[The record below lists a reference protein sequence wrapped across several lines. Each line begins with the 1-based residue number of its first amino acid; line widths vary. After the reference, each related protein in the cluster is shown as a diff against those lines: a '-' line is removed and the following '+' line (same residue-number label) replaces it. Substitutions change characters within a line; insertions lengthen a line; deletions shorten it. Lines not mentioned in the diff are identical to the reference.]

1 MLSLAQLT
9 HHSLMSHILIASK
22 RTIHSSVRL
31 LSYEPRRS
39 AKSAHIENNGMNDL
53 GEILDLSTEETTAEV
68 EILKKRIGFVP
79 PATTSISLGELSA
92 TVAESPS
99 KAT

>member
-1 MLSLAQLT
+1 VKNVLNVNIEKNEQVG
-9 HHSLMSHILIASK
+9 ILG
-22 RTIHSSVRL
+22 R
-31 LSYEPRRS
+31 
-39 AKSAHIENNGMNDL
+39 
-53 GEILDLSTEETTAEV
+53 STEETIEEV